1 MRISFSVWTLSV
13 ESDVSIQNSLLQECV
28 WTSGVEFDVL
38 NAKLVS
44 CVDKDKWLI
53 SSYSRGICKLTVIT
67 SKFGL
72 NDSTWKAD
80 IELNS
85 LELMFFTNDVQ
96 GPLCYS
102 HASRWE
108 IVVIW
113 LASIAITSIR
123 WIHFFVSGLNF
134 SNNPINDEFLSKIV
148 ESSNRNNAKWNCA
161 RNHYLLR

>member
-1 MRISFSVWTLSV
+1 M

-44 CVDKDKWLI
+44 CVDTDKWLI
-53 SSYSRGICKLTVIT
+53 SSYSRGICKLTVNT

-85 LELMFFTNDVQ
+85 LELMFFTSLNDTNDVQ

-123 WIHFFVSGLNF
+123 WIHFFVPGLNF
-134 SNNPINDEFLSKIV
+134 SNNPINDDFLSKIV
-148 ESSNRNNAKWNCA
+148 ENSNRNNAKWNCA
-161 RNHYLLR
+161 RDHYLLRWFMAF